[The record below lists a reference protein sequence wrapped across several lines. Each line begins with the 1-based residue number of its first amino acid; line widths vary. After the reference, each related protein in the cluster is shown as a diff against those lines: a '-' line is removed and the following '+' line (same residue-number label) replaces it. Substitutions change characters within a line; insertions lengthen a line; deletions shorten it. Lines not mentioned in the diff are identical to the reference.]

1 MKTIEERVQIL
12 EANFA
17 SLQEAFLQSQS
28 NQAES
33 QGQVDNTSNKVEQIT
48 PTTYTKTAYIGD
60 TDVVF
65 ENVPQGNITVIAE
78 SENGYHP
85 YYTELKRE
93 NDRVRIR
100 YVVPFES
107 VTTITLSIL

>member
-33 QGQVDNTSNKVEQIT
+33 QGQIDNTTNKVDRIE

-60 TDVVF
+60 AGVVF
-65 ENVPQGNITVIAE
+65 DNVPSGNLSVFVVDELGNIPDYMVTR
-78 SENGYHP
+78 
-85 YYTELKRE
+85 T
-93 NDRVRIR
+93 D
-100 YVVPFES
+100 YVKVVFPEPLNR
-107 VTTITLSIL
+107 VTTVTISIV

>member
-33 QGQVDNTSNKVEQIT
+33 QGQIDNTTNKVDRIE
-48 PTTYTKTAYIGD
+48 PTTYTTTAYIGD
-60 TDVVF
+60 VGVVF
-65 ENVPQGNITVIAE
+65 DNVPSGNLSVFVVDELGNIPDYMVTR
-78 SENGYHP
+78 
-85 YYTELKRE
+85 T
-93 NDRVRIR
+93 D
-100 YVVPFES
+100 YVKVVFPEPLNR
-107 VTTITLSIL
+107 VTTVTISIV

>member
-28 NQAES
+28 NQANT
-33 QGQVDNTSNKVEQIT
+33 QGQIDNTTNKVDRIE

-60 TDVVF
+60 TEVVFTDVV
-65 ENVPQGNITVIAE
+65 NGNLTVYVTDSEGNTPTYTVTKAEYIKITFNE
-78 SENGYHP
+78 P
-85 YYTELKRE
+85 LT
-93 NDRVRIR
+93 
-100 YVVPFES
+100 S
-107 VTTITLSIL
+107 VATVTISIV

>member
-1 MKTIEERVQIL
+1 MDYSYEIQTLKSEVD
-12 EANFA
+12 
-17 SLQEAFLQSQS
+17 SLREAFKQSQR
-28 NQAES
+28 NQVSA
-33 QGQVDNTSNKVEQIT
+33 TSKADSTANAVEQIT

>member
-33 QGQVDNTSNKVEQIT
+33 QGQIDDTTNKVDRIE
-48 PTTYTKTAYIGD
+48 PTTFTKTAYIGD
-60 TDVVF
+60 TEVVF
-65 ENVPQGNITVIAE
+65 DNIPSGQITVHA
-78 SENGYHP
+78 
-85 YYTELKRE
+85 
-93 NDRVRIR
+93 
-100 YVVPFES
+100 
-107 VTTITLSIL
+107 

>member
-33 QGQVDNTSNKVEQIT
+33 QGQIDDTTNKVDRIE

-60 TDVVF
+60 TEVVF
-65 ENVPQGNITVIAE
+65 ENIVQGAGTVYAE
-78 SENGYHP
+78 DTEGNHPVWTSYRYSDNRVTIGYS
-85 YYTELKRE
+85 K
-93 NDRVRIR
+93 
-100 YVVPFES
+100 PFEY
-107 VTTITLSIL
+107 VTTITLSII